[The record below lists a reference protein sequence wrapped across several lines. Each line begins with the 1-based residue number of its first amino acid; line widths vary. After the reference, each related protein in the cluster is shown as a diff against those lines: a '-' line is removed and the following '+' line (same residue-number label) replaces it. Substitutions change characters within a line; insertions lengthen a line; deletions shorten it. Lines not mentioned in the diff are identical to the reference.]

1 MRAQPSAALLDAMR
15 ALVATRALVALAIA
29 VGVLT
34 ALSSAAPA
42 AADVDDFSYSSWSAQ
57 YDIALDAEGRA
68 VAQVTETLVAEFP
81 QHDQNKGIIRG
92 YPQRYLGAG
101 LDIDIV
107 SVTNEKGRDVPFEIE
122 NEDDMVLVLTGTDEY
137 VHGSQTYV
145 IRSTMRD
152 FMVHGTESGNDE
164 FYWNLLPLNST
175 QDIGRFDAEIR
186 FAPDLAAAAT
196 GDTACYAGRQGERR
210 ACDIEQSDDRS
221 SFRMRSGERAA
232 GDGVT
237 VAIGFAGGTVTQP
250 DARRADPVADFA
262 PTVSGALTLVTAVG
276 AWIAVARMKRRRRTA
291 TGIVVA
297 QFDVPADLPPLVAAP
312 LIEGTPDPVPA
323 QMVHLA
329 VRGALRLEEEQSSER
344 PALRLLDRSRS
355 GHPLDAAML
364 GALFPGETTVRRIPR
379 TSEKFAKRMR
389 RLVAKGAA
397 EVKSRGWT
405 TSERSRAA
413 KAFGWAALA
422 LLGVTLALLIWTA
435 MKDRD
440 LLPLSVAAFALAG
453 VGAGVSAIVAFS
465 RHTVLTPAG
474 AERAE
479 YLLGV
484 REFIR
489 VAEAD
494 RLRMLQS
501 AAGAE
506 RRSDGSVDIVHL
518 YEKLLPYAMLFG
530 EEKSW
535 AEVLETRY
543 ADTGTGPD
551 WVSTYVG
558 VSLATRVSSYS
569 SSMSTAAAYTPSSS
583 SSGGSTGGGF
593 SGGGG
598 GGGFSGGR

>member
-1 MRAQPSAALLDAMR
+1 
-15 ALVATRALVALAIA
+15 
-29 VGVLT
+29 
-34 ALSSAAPA
+34 
-42 AADVDDFSYSSWSAQ
+42 
-57 YDIALDAEGRA
+57 
-68 VAQVTETLVAEFP
+68 
-81 QHDQNKGIIRG
+81 
-92 YPQRYLGAG
+92 
-101 LDIDIV
+101 
-107 SVTNEKGRDVPFEIE
+107 
-122 NEDDMVLVLTGTDEY
+122 
-137 VHGSQTYV
+137 
-145 IRSTMRD
+145 
-152 FMVHGTESGNDE
+152 
-164 FYWNLLPLNST
+164 
-175 QDIGRFDAEIR
+175 
-186 FAPDLAAAAT
+186 
-196 GDTACYAGRQGERR
+196 
-210 ACDIEQSDDRS
+210 
-221 SFRMRSGERAA
+221 
-232 GDGVT
+232 
-237 VAIGFAGGTVTQP
+237 
-250 DARRADPVADFA
+250 
-262 PTVSGALTLVTAVG
+262 
-276 AWIAVARMKRRRRTA
+276 
-291 TGIVVA
+291 
-297 QFDVPADLPPLVAAP
+297 
-312 LIEGTPDPVPA
+312 
-323 QMVHLA
+323 
-329 VRGALRLEEEQSSER
+329 
-344 PALRLLDRSRS
+344 
-355 GHPLDAAML
+355 ML

-435 MKDRD
+435 TKDRD
-440 LLPLSVAAFALAG
+440 LLPLSVVAFALAG

-479 YLLGV
+479 YLQGV

-501 AAGAE
+501 VAGAE
-506 RRSDGSVDIVHL
+506 RRSDGSVDVVHL

-569 SSMSTAAAYTPSSS
+569 SSMSTAAAYTPSRA
-583 SSGGSTGGGF
+583 SSGGSPGGGF